1 MDPDDLRRPP
11 FDGRALESLSPK
23 SPPQADSQTQTK
35 EQAAGKRRNA
45 DVLPSVSLPKS
56 GGAIRGLGEKVSI
69 NAANGTAGMSLPL
82 PLSSGRSG
90 FTPALRLSYDS
101 ASGNGIFGF
110 GWSLDTPAITRKT
123 DKRLPQ
129 YCDSD
134 ESDVFILSGAED
146 LVPILDATGARKTQV
161 RTVYG
166 TNFKI
171 AYYRPRIEGTF
182 AGIERWV
189 AADTGL
195 THWRSISRDNVSTLY
210 GYDAASR
217 VANPADATQTFSWNI
232 SRSWD
237 DKGNVVVY
245 SYANEDSAGLTQ
257 FPAHEAN
264 RTPAT
269 RAAQTYLT
277 TIQYG
282 NTTPYF
288 PKWDAAS
295 EVPPP
300 SNWMF
305 SVVLDYGNHTAAPPT
320 PQPDQPWP
328 LRPDPFSSYRS
339 GFEVR
344 TYRRVQR
351 VLMFNNFPNE
361 TTAGAVRLVRSLD
374 LICSDQ
380 QKRGRRVLVEVQQSI
395 CY

>member
-1 MDPDDLRRPP
+1 MLRTPR
-11 FDGRALESLSPK
+11 FDGHGRESPSQQSSP
-23 SPPQADSQTQTK
+23 QGDSQDQTK
-35 EQAAGKRRNA
+35 AQTEGKGRNS
-45 DVLPSVSLPKS
+45 DVLPSVSLPKG
-56 GGAIRGLGEKVSI
+56 GGAIRGLGEKVSV
-69 NAANGTAGMSLPL
+69 NVANGTAGMSLPL

-90 FTPALRLSYDS
+90 FTPALQLSYDS
-101 ASGNGIFGF
+101 AAGNGIFGF

-123 DKRLPQ
+123 DKGLPQ
-129 YCDSD
+129 YCDGD

-146 LVPILDATGARKTQV
+146 LVPILDATGARKTQERV
-161 RTVYG
+161 VYG

-339 GFEVR
+339 GSEVR